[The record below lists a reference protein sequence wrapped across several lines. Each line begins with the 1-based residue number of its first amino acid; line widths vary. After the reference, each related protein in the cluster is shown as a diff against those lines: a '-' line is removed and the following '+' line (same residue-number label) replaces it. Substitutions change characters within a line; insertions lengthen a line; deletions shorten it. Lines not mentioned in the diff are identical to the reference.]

1 MRRRL
6 AALGVAVAA
15 LIAGGATVRAAA
27 RSRTVQLFARPV
39 ARVATAD
46 SVVAL
51 TFDDGP
57 APERVDTLITLLR
70 SRDVH
75 ATFFLIGESIADAP
89 LAARTLVENGH
100 EIGNHTYTHRHMV
113 LHSVA
118 TYRQEVARTDS
129 LLYAAGARDPIY
141 FRPPYGYKLVGL
153 PYVLW
158 RMGRTTVTWDIEPE
172 SYPRDTNTPFK
183 LVRHVLDR
191 VRPGSIIL
199 LHPWYASGTNTR
211 AALPMLIDSL
221 RSRGYRITTAGELI
235 ARSQHTPSLPRS
247 F

>member
-6 AALGVAVAA
+6 AALGIAVAA

-39 ARVATAD
+39 ARVATGD

-57 APERVDTLITLLR
+57 ASERVDTLLAILR

-75 ATFFLIGESIADAP
+75 ATFFLIGASIAEAP
-89 LAARTLVENGH
+89 PAARALVQSGH
-100 EIGNHTYTHRHMV
+100 ELGNHTYTHRHMV
-113 LHSVA
+113 LHTLA
-118 TYRQEVARTDS
+118 TYRQEIARTDS
-129 LLYAAGARDPIY
+129 LLRVAGARDPIY

-153 PYVLW
+153 PYELW

-172 SYPRDTNTPFK
+172 SYPHDTNTPAK

-199 LHPWYASGTNTR
+199 LHPWYASGANAR
-211 AALPMLIDSL
+211 AALPILIDSL

-235 ARSQHTPSLPRS
+235 ARSRHAPSLPPS